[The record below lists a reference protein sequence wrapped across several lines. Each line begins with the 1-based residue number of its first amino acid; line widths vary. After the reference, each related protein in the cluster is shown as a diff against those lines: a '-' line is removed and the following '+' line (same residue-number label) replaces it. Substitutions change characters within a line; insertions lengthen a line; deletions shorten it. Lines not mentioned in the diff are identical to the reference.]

1 MNFNE
6 EALIT
11 LERVS
16 NHFGIELKRFEP
28 IECNTSIG
36 IEVELTFK
44 SFFPVIS
51 EKYFK
56 NKTWDSYTHEEKEI
70 IDEEITIVENTL
82 GVKHRLEKT
91 LELGIKKGRDCYW
104 EFALDPV
111 TDLSIILTQLQLL
124 SDLDLL
130 PDGEHSLHMTVAN
143 LENNQ
148 ETHWIFFL
156 AEMLFSSKKRI
167 ETGFSKDKK
176 LTYFRKGK
184 AGLLL
189 KRWQLVDC
197 KEAIEFRSL
206 ELVIK
211 NRESSI
217 THKKLEYICKII
229 NDSVFRN
236 SELERCKTLFSVLN
250 MPNKNWGN
258 YKDNPEIWDSF
269 SDNYDNIQTIL
280 GV

>member
-11 LERVS
+11 LDRVAK
-16 NHFGIELKRFEP
+16 HFGQELKRFEP

-36 IEVELTFK
+36 IEIEITFK
-44 SFFPVIS
+44 HFFPEIS

-56 NKTWDSYTHEEKEI
+56 DRTWNSYSVEEREL
-70 IDEEITIVENTL
+70 IDEEITIIENRI

-91 LELGIKKGRDCYW
+91 LELGIKKGYDCYW

-124 SDLDLL
+124 QDLDLL
-130 PDGEHSLHMTVAN
+130 PDGEHSLHMTIAN
-143 LENNQ
+143 LGNNQ
-148 ETHWIFFL
+148 ETYWIFFL
-156 AEMLFSSKKRI
+156 AEMLFSSKKRL
-167 ETGFSKDKK
+167 ETGFDKESRK
-176 LTYFRKGK
+176 TYFRKGT

-189 KRWQLVDC
+189 KRWRLVDC

-211 NRESSI
+211 KGDLSI
-217 THKKLEYICKII
+217 THKKLEYICKIL
-229 NDSVFRN
+229 NESEFRD
-236 SELERCKTLFSVLN
+236 SELERCKTLFNVLN

-269 SDNYDNIQTIL
+269 SNNYDNIQTIL

>member
-11 LERVS
+11 LDRVAK
-16 NHFGIELKRFEP
+16 HFGQELKRFEP

-36 IEVELTFK
+36 IEIEIMFK
-44 SFFPVIS
+44 CFFPEIS
-51 EKYFK
+51 RKYFTDR
-56 NKTWDSYTHEEKEI
+56 TWSSYSEEEKEL
-70 IDEEITIVENTL
+70 IDEEITLIENRI

-124 SDLDLL
+124 TDLELL
-130 PDGEHSLHMTVAN
+130 PNGEHSLHITVAN
-143 LENNQ
+143 LESNQ
-148 ETHWIFFL
+148 ETYWIFFL

-167 ETGFSKDKK
+167 ETGFNKENSV
-176 LTYFRKGK
+176 TYFRKGT
-184 AGLLL
+184 AGLLK
-189 KRWQLVDC
+189 KRWGLVDS
-197 KEAIEFRSL
+197 KQAIEFRSL
-206 ELVIK
+206 ELVVK
-211 NRESSI
+211 NNESSI
-217 THKKLEYICKII
+217 TYKKLEYFCRIL
-229 NDSVFRN
+229 NETEFRK

-258 YKDNPEIWDSF
+258 YKDNPEIWDLF
-269 SDNYDNIQTIL
+269 SNNYDNIQTIL